1 MNLLRKLLHRS
12 AVDGLRLTTVA
23 FQQKT
28 QLQLWAKTVLVSVLK
43 DEVFFKISEIHSLK
57 NMHQSWTTGQME
69 KKIDWYYASH
79 FAPLPRPFSLRSS
92 SVWKPWGFINLQR
105 LFRAS
110 TMGLH
115 HYMRC
120 YSTNPYSRLFRDV
133 NLTVSSILQVANLS
147 AHKTMS
153 DIWFVWPLPLNVSAF
168 PDFTSHWPEAC

>member
-12 AVDGLRLTTVA
+12 AVDGLWLTTVA
-23 FQQKT
+23 LQQKT
-28 QLQLWAKTVLVSVLK
+28 QLYLWAKTVLVSVLK
-43 DEVFFKISEIHSLK
+43 DEVFFLNQWNSFFEKYAPKLDD
-57 NMHQSWTTGQME
+57 WTSG

-105 LFRAS
+105 LFRAL

-115 HYMRC
+115 HYMRR
-120 YSTNPYSRLFRDV
+120 YSTDPYSRVFRDV